1 MIKHIKKFTL
11 SIIALTFLFTNSIQ
25 GSENDLTILFTHD
38 IHDNIEPYSMEI
50 DGEIVERGGIS
61 RLYTAILNEKS
72 KAADPLIID
81 GGDYS
86 QGTLFQSIFTSHAPM
101 LHLFGMLGYDATTY
115 GNHEFDFRP
124 QGLDQSLQSALGSG
138 MKVVDIVSSNTNYD
152 IEDKSDALSELEKT
166 VDDYGVQDYLIV
178 EKNGVKIGIM
188 GLMGLEAD
196 SNAPMAEV
204 EFENYISAAKRV
216 SSELK
221 EQGVDMIVALS
232 HAGTSENAKQSED
245 EILAKEVSDLD
256 VILSAHSHTL
266 LNEPIRVGNTTII
279 SAGRYGQNLGKLVVS
294 PSGKRWD
301 VKEYEIIPIDNSL
314 EKNVEVGALIDT
326 YKEAVNQEYLNKYG
340 LAFEDVIAYAPY
352 SFTPA
357 TKLSSTQEEEP
368 LAHLIGDAYI
378 KAVKEIEKDNYDPVD
393 IAVVPSGVLR
403 DSITEGNITVSD
415 AFKILPLGVGKD
427 GISGYPLLSVY
438 LSGKEIKL
446 AAEID
451 ASISP
456 ILSFA
461 KLYLTGMSY
470 DFNPNRIILNKVTDV
485 KLFDGINKSEIED
498 DKLYRV
504 VADLYTAQMLS
515 VVNDQSFGL
524 LSITPKDKDGKL
536 VTDFEDHIIYDNN
549 QEELKMWVAL
559 TDYLKGFDKNADG
572 VSEIPERYANYQGY
586 KTVDQSSAVF
596 SKFTKLNVFS
606 LSIIGIILFLIILVG
621 LLVRFIY
628 KRIKRRRPKYS
639 K

>member
-1 MIKHIKKFTL
+1 MTI
-11 SIIALTFLFTNSIQ
+11 
-25 GSENDLTILFTHD
+25 EN
-38 IHDNIEPYSMEI
+38 
-50 DGEIVERGGIS
+50 
-61 RLYTAILNEKS
+61 
-72 KAADPLIID
+72 
-81 GGDYS
+81 
-86 QGTLFQSIFTSHAPM
+86 
-101 LHLFGMLGYDATTY
+101 
-115 GNHEFDFRP
+115 
-124 QGLDQSLQSALGSG
+124 
-138 MKVVDIVSSNTNYD
+138 
-152 IEDKSDALSELEKT
+152 LEK
-166 VDDYGVQDYLIV
+166 
-178 EKNGVKIGIM
+178 
-188 GLMGLEAD
+188 
-196 SNAPMAEV
+196 
-204 EFENYISAAKRV
+204 
-216 SSELK
+216 ELK
-221 EQGVDMIVALS
+221 ES
-232 HAGTSENAKQSED
+232 
-245 EILAKEVSDLD
+245 
-256 VILSAHSHTL
+256 
-266 LNEPIRVGNTTII
+266 
-279 SAGRYGQNLGKLVVS
+279 KL
-294 PSGKRWD
+294 
-301 VKEYEIIPIDNSL
+301 NSL
-314 EKNVEVGALIDT
+314 YFLYGEELYLLESNLKKIKTLFGECVKGINYILIDDT
-326 YKEAVNQEYLNKYG
+326 NIGE
-340 LAFEDVIAYAPY
+340 
-352 SFTPA
+352 
-357 TKLSSTQEEEP
+357 
-368 LAHLIGDAYI
+368 LISD
-378 KAVKEIEKDNYDPVD
+378 IEKDNYDPVD

-606 LSIIGIILFLIILVG
+606 LSIIGIILVLIILVG

>member
-245 EILAKEVSDLD
+245 EILAKEVSDID

-314 EKNVEVGALIDT
+314 EKNVEVESLIDT

>member
-11 SIIALTFLFTNSIQ
+11 SIIALTFLFTNNIQ

-245 EILAKEVSDLD
+245 EILAKEVSDID

-294 PSGKRWD
+294 PNGKRWD

-314 EKNVEVGALIDT
+314 EKNVEVEALIDT